1 MYIIVFNQQN
11 SIYKSKEEQ
20 VLHRLMSYYH
30 STSDIQM
37 ELEEPHRWCNGERAR
52 LECGRS

>member
-37 ELEEPHRWCNGERAR
+37 ELEEPHRWCNSARAR